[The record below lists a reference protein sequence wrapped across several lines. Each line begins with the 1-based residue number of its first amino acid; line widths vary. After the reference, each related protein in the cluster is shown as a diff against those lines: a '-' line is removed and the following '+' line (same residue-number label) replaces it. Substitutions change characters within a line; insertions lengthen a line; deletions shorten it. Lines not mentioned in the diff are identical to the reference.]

1 MSRRN
6 RGWRR
11 RKDYYKGRRKKNIV
25 LSIYKVPWYKHDGQ
39 YIKGKIHCSC
49 PICTSKTRDR
59 KRAWSGSIVH
69 YKHSDQQKMDRMH
82 SQIEEYEKINLKEG
96 NT

>member
-49 PICTSKTRDR
+49 PMCASKTKNRIG
-59 KRAWSGSIVH
+59 WYGSKIN
-69 YKHSDQQKMDRMH
+69 YKHSDQQKIDNMY
-82 SQIEEYEKINLKEG
+82 SQIEEYERE
-96 NT
+96 